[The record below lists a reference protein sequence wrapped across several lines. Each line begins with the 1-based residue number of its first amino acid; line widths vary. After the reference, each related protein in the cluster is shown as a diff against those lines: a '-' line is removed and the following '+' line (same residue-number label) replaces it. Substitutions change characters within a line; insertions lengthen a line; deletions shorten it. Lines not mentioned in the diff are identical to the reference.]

1 MEGQGKVMEGQMPPF
16 ATPLGNTLGRIT
28 RHIDSVHVDTGDC
41 VGIQDYSRQR
51 RLGRY
56 SSWVR

>member
-1 MEGQGKVMEGQMPPF
+1 M
-16 ATPLGNTLGRIT
+16 LGRIT
-28 RHIDSVHVDTGDC
+28 RHIDSVHVDTGGC
-41 VGIQDYSRQR
+41 VGIEDHSRLR